1 MALWLSGAGGKGT
14 GEKESGE
21 LVFDN
26 TLIQDEGLPGP
37 QLVKNPCSKRRDP
50 GSIPG
55 SGKFPGGGIG
65 YLLQY
70 LWASLVAQMVN
81 NPPAMQDI
89 WV

>member
-1 MALWLSGAGGKGT
+1 MEGDR
-14 GEKESGE
+14 GEGE

-26 TLIQDEGLPGP
+26 TLIQDEGLPGS
-37 QLVKNPCSKRRDP
+37 QLVKNSCSMQRDP

-65 YLLQY
+65 YPLQY
-70 LWASLVAQMVN
+70 LQASLVAQMVN
-81 NPPAMQDI
+81 NPPAVQEI